1 MYTFV
6 NYFSQNFYQSFYQPN
21 SILTPPSSPPAF
33 TLHECKICKASYKS
47 KSGLT
52 RHETIVQKYNTR
64 REGLYILPSEAINEF
79 KAQLVHVI
87 QGKLKG
93 HFSQSG
99 KQSISLPC
107 LESLFFGVFEGH
119 IHHFNYQTGS
129 YKCFFQG
136 PNAYTQIA
144 NLFGNPNW
152 GRKFFDNN
160 QQTFVVLFDARAEA
174 DANQENIFDQ
184 HGRRIP
190 KNRLKKFNL
199 PKLIIEWKY
208 KKGKE
213 DAKKNRTSA
222 GYINLRFRAQQI
234 SL

>member
-6 NYFSQNFYQSFYQPN
+6 NCFSQSFYQTT
-21 SILTPPSSPPAF
+21 STLISPPSPPAS
-33 TLHECKICKASYKS
+33 TLYECKTCKASYKS

-52 RHETIVQKYNTR
+52 RHNTIVQRYNTR
-64 REGLYILPSEAINEF
+64 REGLYILPSEAISEF

-99 KQSISLPC
+99 KQTISLPC
-107 LESLFFGVFEGH
+107 LESLFFGVFEGY
-119 IHHFNYQTGS
+119 IHHYNYQTGS

-136 PNAYTQIA
+136 PDAYTQIA
-144 NLFGNPNW
+144 DLFDNPNW

-174 DANQENIFDQ
+174 DAGQENIFDQ
-184 HGRRIP
+184 HGNRIP

-199 PKLIIEWKY
+199 PKLTIEWKY
-208 KKGKE
+208 KKGRE
-213 DAKKNRTSA
+213 DAKKNRTLA
-222 GYINLRFRAQQI
+222 GYIYLRFCAQQI
-234 SL
+234 SLS

>member
-6 NYFSQNFYQSFYQPN
+6 NFYSQSFYQTN
-21 SILTPPSSPPAF
+21 STLTPPPSPPAS
-33 TLHECKICKASYKS
+33 TLYECKICKALYKS

-52 RHETIVQKYNTR
+52 RHENIVQKYNTR
-64 REGLYILPSEAINEF
+64 REGLYLLPSEAINEF

-99 KQSISLPC
+99 KQTISLPC
-107 LESLFFGVFEGH
+107 LESLFFGVFEGY
-119 IHHFNYQTGS
+119 IHYYNYQNGS

-136 PNAYTQIA
+136 PDAYTQIA

-160 QQTFVVLFDARAEA
+160 QQTFVLLYDARAEA
-174 DANQENIFDQ
+174 DANQESLFDQ
-184 HGRRIP
+184 YGNRIP

-199 PKLIIEWKY
+199 PKLTIEWKY

-222 GYINLRFRAQQI
+222 GYINLRFYAQQI
-234 SL
+234 LLS